1 MAGSASIATEIEIC
15 GSGGTSGSLLD
26 ELMARTLR
34 SLTRRSR
41 DGRDWFGRRR
51 LPARPE
57 PPTFRTFAGKIG
69 PSKLALLHAPIP
81 RCFIAEMAASRN

>member
-34 SLTRRSR
+34 GRPKKKVGNIR
-41 DGRDWFGRRR
+41 D
-51 LPARPE
+51 
-57 PPTFRTFAGKIG
+57 
-69 PSKLALLHAPIP
+69 
-81 RCFIAEMAASRN
+81 M